1 MALTGVGEAAAA
13 VAASALPGAVAALVG
28 VPLSPLSDDELLEV
42 VRVAERARRQLEAFD
57 AVLIAEL
64 EARNVAGRLVM
75 RGSKQVLSGVLN
87 LSAAESSSR
96 VRHAHE
102 LGPRLSLSGEV
113 LPPVLPLTASAR
125 AEGSI
130 TARHV
135 DVIIRAMATLR
146 AASLPVEEQAEAEAF
161 LVEQALCFDP
171 GTLTG
176 IARQLVDTLD
186 PDGRL
191 ADEQSQRRRRF
202 LSCLPRGDGMYRL
215 TADLDTET
223 AALAMTVLHSL
234 AAPEPTKSKVPG
246 ERAEP
251 GDRGESGNRGDGGK
265 SGERDERTA
274 GQRMHD
280 AFRSILKLALRSG
293 ELPTSGGVPATVLIT
308 MTAQQFETRT
318 GLATTSYGQKLS
330 VAQALRLGDQA
341 SIAWIVHNSTGGI
354 LNYGT
359 TRRTASTTQT
369 LALIARDR
377 GCAFPGCPDPP
388 EWTEKH
394 HIKPWAEG
402 GPTNLDNLCLLCDHH
417 HDRINT
423 GGWTITMKNGPPWF
437 TPPPWIDPTQQPQR
451 NTRP

>member
-1 MALTGVGEAAAA
+1 MALAGMVAGSGAV
-13 VAASALPGAVAALVG
+13 VAASVLPAVVQRLAQA
-28 VPLSPLSDDELLEV
+28 PLSPLSDDELLEV
-42 VRVAERARRQLEAFD
+42 LRSAERARRQLEAFD

-64 EARNVAGRLVM
+64 EARNVAGRLVI
-75 RGSKQVLSGVLN
+75 RGSKQLLSGVLN
-87 LSAAESSSR
+87 LSPSESSLR
-96 VRHAHE
+96 VRHARE
-102 LGPRLSLSGEV
+102 LGPRISLSGEP
-113 LPPVLPLTASAR
+113 LPALLPLTAAAR
-125 AEGSI
+125 ADGSI

-135 DVIIRAMATLR
+135 NVIIRAMSTLR
-146 AASLPVEEQAEAEAF
+146 AASLPVEEQAQAEAF

-176 IARQLVDTLD
+176 IARQLIDTLD

-234 AAPEPTKSKVPG
+234 AAPQPTSTSTSG
-246 ERAEP
+246 EKTEAGEP
-251 GDRGESGNRGDGGK
+251 GAAAGM
-265 SGERDERTA
+265 GERDERTG

-293 ELPTSGGVPATVLIT
+293 ELPVSGGVPATVLIT
-308 MTAQQFETRT
+308 MTAHQFETGT
-318 GLATTSYGQKLS
+318 GLAATSYGQKLS
-330 VAQALRLGDQA
+330 VDQALRLADEA
-341 SIAWIVHNSTGGI
+341 SIAWIVHNSRGGI

-359 TRRTASTTQT
+359 TRRTASTGQT
-369 LALIARDR
+369 LALIARDQ
-377 GCAFPGCPDPP
+377 GCAFPGCTDPP

-394 HIKPWAEG
+394 HITPWSQG

-423 GGWTITMKNGPPWF
+423 GGWTITMKNGQPWF

>member
-1 MALTGVGEAAAA
+1 VRQRLLLRRALPAAVTALTGA
-13 VAASALPGAVAALVG
+13 
-28 VPLSPLSDDELLEV
+28 PLSLVTDDELLNV
-42 VRVAERARRQLEAFD
+42 VRLAERARRQLEAFD
-57 AVLIAEL
+57 AVLITEL
-64 EARNVAGRLVM
+64 EARSVAGRLVV
-75 RGSKQVLSGVLN
+75 RGSKQLLSGLLN
-87 LSAAESSSR
+87 LSPAESSSR
-96 VRHAHE
+96 VRQAHE
-102 LGPRLSLSGEV
+102 LGRRISMTGEP
-113 LPPVLPLTASAR
+113 LPPLLPLTAAAR
-125 AEGSI
+125 GEGSI
-130 TARHV
+130 TAQHV
-135 DVIIRAMATLR
+135 DVIVRAMTTLR

-161 LVEQALCFDP
+161 LVEQAHCFNP
-171 GTLTG
+171 IVLAG
-176 IARQLVDTLD
+176 IAKQLVETLD

-234 AAPEPTKSKVPG
+234 AAPQPTKP
-246 ERAEP
+246 AAP
-251 GDRGESGNRGDGGK
+251 GDVGETGQHGECGAN
-265 SGERDERTA
+265 GERDERTP
-274 GQRMHD
+274 GQRLHD
-280 AFRSILKLALRSG
+280 AFRAVLKLALRSG

-308 MTAQQFETRT
+308 MTAQQFETGT
-318 GLATTSYGQKLS
+318 GLASTSYGQKLS
-330 VAQALRLGDQA
+330 VAQALRLADQA
-341 SIAWIVHNSTGGI
+341 SIAWIVHNSKGGI

-369 LALIARDR
+369 LALIARDQ
-377 GCAFPGCPDPP
+377 GCAFPGCTDPP

-423 GGWTITMKNGPPWF
+423 GGWTITMRHGLPWF
-437 TPPPWIDPTQQPQR
+437 TPPPWINPTQQPQR